1 MSSEESHKLRAFI
14 DTNILM
20 AAFITEGLCSE
31 ILERARDREFLG
43 FTSPFV
49 MNELRKVLDREFSE
63 REFSRAKKE
72 TMKLIE
78 EALEIIN
85 PDETSI
91 KVEGVCERDP
101 SDNNILAGALASSAK
116 FIVTGD
122 LDLLDLKEFKGI
134 RILKPREFIAKLEG
148 LPSSS

>member
-1 MSSEESHKLRAFI
+1 MSSEESHRLRAFI

-43 FTSPFV
+43 FISPFV
-49 MNELRKVLDREFSE
+49 MNELRGVLDREFSE
-63 REFSRAKKE
+63 REFSRPKKE
-72 TMKLIE
+72 TMKLIK

-85 PDETSI
+85 PDEI
-91 KVEGVCERDP
+91 GVKVEGVCERDP
-101 SDNNILAGALASSAK
+101 SDDNILAGALASNVR

-122 LDLLDLKEFKGI
+122 SDLLDLKEFRGI
-134 RILKPREFIAKLEG
+134 RILKPREFITELEAV
-148 LPSSS
+148 PSVW

>member
-1 MSSEESHKLRAFI
+1 MSSEESHRLRAFI

-43 FTSPFV
+43 FISPFV
-49 MNELRKVLDREFSE
+49 MNELRGVLDREFSE
-63 REFSRAKKE
+63 REFSRPKKE

-85 PDETSI
+85 PDEI
-91 KVEGVCERDP
+91 GVKVEGVCERDP
-101 SDNNILAGALASSAK
+101 YDDNILAGALASNVR

-122 LDLLDLKEFKGI
+122 SDLLDLKEFRGI
-134 RILKPREFIAKLEG
+134 RILKPREFITELEAV
-148 LPSSS
+148 PSVW

>member
-1 MSSEESHKLRAFI
+1 MSSEESHRLRAFI

-43 FTSPFV
+43 FISPFV
-49 MNELRKVLDREFSE
+49 MNELRGVLDREFSE
-63 REFSRAKKE
+63 REFSRPKKE

-85 PDETSI
+85 PDEI
-91 KVEGVCERDP
+91 GVKVEGVCERDP
-101 SDNNILAGALASSAK
+101 SDDNILAGALASK
-116 FIVTGD
+116 VRFIVTGD
-122 LDLLDLKEFKGI
+122 SDLLDLKEFRGI
-134 RILKPREFIAKLEG
+134 RILKPREFITELEAVR
-148 LPSSS
+148 SVW

>member
-1 MSSEESHKLRAFI
+1 
-14 DTNILM
+14 M

-43 FTSPFV
+43 FISPFV
-49 MNELRKVLDREFSE
+49 MNELRGVLDREFSE
-63 REFSRAKKE
+63 REFSRPKKE

-85 PDETSI
+85 PDEI
-91 KVEGVCERDP
+91 GVKVEGVCERDP
-101 SDNNILAGALASSAK
+101 SDDNILAGALASNVR

-122 LDLLDLKEFKGI
+122 SDLLDLKEFRGI
-134 RILKPREFIAKLEG
+134 RILKPREFITELEAV
-148 LPSSS
+148 PSVW